1 MRAVVQRVKHASVRV
16 DNELKGA
23 INAGLLVFLGVA
35 EGDSREDA
43 DYLVDKVVN
52 LRIFEDDEGKM
63 NLSALDLDKE
73 ILLVSQF
80 TLMGDCRKGRRP
92 NFTAAAKPEIANELY
107 LYCLEALEKTGLK
120 IASGEFQAM
129 MEVELINDGP
139 VTILLDSKK
148 EF

>member
-43 DYLVDKVVN
+43 DYLVDKIVN

-107 LYCLEALEKTGLK
+107 LYCLKALEKTGLK

>member
-43 DYLVDKVVN
+43 DYLVDKIVN

-92 NFTAAAKPEIANELY
+92 NFTTAAKPEIANELY